1 MTCRDVTAGCYG
13 DTLGPSLQF
22 YSLGMELE
30 IPRPDGFPRLQSI
43 NSRVLTCVVFCNL
56 SSRDVQPI
64 WVDFQGN
71 PKPFPALSPRTSYRM
86 NTYLGHIWLFREV
99 DTGVALT
106 VNKKEIYVVSL
117 NVNGQP
123 TMIKICLP
131 VFSLKD
137 RCLQV
142 IRSLVKSDDY
152 RKLEIV
158 ASLYDD
164 LDNRPNIEK
173 DLRRLSIYYGNQ
185 PATENS

>member
-1 MTCRDVTAGCYG
+1 M
-13 DTLGPSLQF
+13 PQ
-22 YSLGMELE
+22 E
-30 IPRPDGFPRLQSI
+30 IPWPNGLPQLRSI
-43 NSRVLTCVVFCNL
+43 NSRQLTQVVFCNR
-56 SSRDVQPI
+56 SPRTVQPI
-64 WVDFQGN
+64 WVNFQGA
-71 PKPFPALSPRTSYRM
+71 PQPYPAISPGTGRRM

-99 DTGVALT
+99 DTDVALT
-106 VNKKEIYVVSL
+106 VNKNEMYIPSP

-123 TMIKICLP
+123 AIINICLP

-142 IRSLVKSDDY
+142 IRSLVKPEDY

-173 DLRRLSIYYGNQ
+173 DLRRLAIYFRDHMM
-185 PATENS
+185 PENS